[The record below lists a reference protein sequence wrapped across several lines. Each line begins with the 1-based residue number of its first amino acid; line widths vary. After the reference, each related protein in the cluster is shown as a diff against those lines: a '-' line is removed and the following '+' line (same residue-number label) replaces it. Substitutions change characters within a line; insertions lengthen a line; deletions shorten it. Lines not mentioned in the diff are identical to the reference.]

1 MRRIEYIDAL
11 RGFTMILVVL
21 GHVPMYAYRSA
32 DGVSFSL
39 LPTTFHM
46 ALFFFLSGWFVPLTS
61 SAPIN
66 MVWLKKKVMQLV
78 VPTVM
83 FYSLYCY
90 LNGVDVIE
98 NLWNDKYK
106 AGYWFCIVLFGFNLI
121 VKAFSRTGGVKTGLL
136 ILLSFVFLLFNT
148 NALARFMGEYGVPNV
163 LCLQQWEYFGFFCLG
178 GMASAYKE
186 RFFALLDNRW
196 FTGAAILAFVMGQ
209 IFLNGINGDLALIIA
224 RFVIY
229 GLCGTLI
236 LFAFFRRH
244 EVLFSNGT
252 FAGRML
258 QYIGRR
264 TLDIYLLHYF
274 FLPRHLEAVGAF
286 FRENPNPTIELFVS
300 GTLSLMVIALCLAV
314 SNVVR
319 LSPVLAYCLFGVK
332 AKSIH

>member
-121 VKAFSRTGGVKTGLL
+121 VKAFSRTGGGK
-136 ILLSFVFLLFNT
+136 
-148 NALARFMGEYGVPNV
+148 
-163 LCLQQWEYFGFFCLG
+163 
-178 GMASAYKE
+178 
-186 RFFALLDNRW
+186 
-196 FTGAAILAFVMGQ
+196 
-209 IFLNGINGDLALIIA
+209 
-224 RFVIY
+224 
-229 GLCGTLI
+229 
-236 LFAFFRRH
+236 
-244 EVLFSNGT
+244 NGT
-252 FAGRML
+252 F
-258 QYIGRR
+258 
-264 TLDIYLLHYF
+264 DS
-274 FLPRHLEAVGAF
+274 V
-286 FRENPNPTIELFVS
+286 
-300 GTLSLMVIALCLAV
+300 VICVLAV
-314 SNVVR
+314 QHECACKIYGR
-319 LSPVLAYCLFGVK
+319 IRCA
-332 AKSIH
+332 